1 MSPAAASPIAASA
14 GPTWAADGDCM
25 AIIVTGCA
33 GFVGLHVARALL
45 ARGDEVIGIDD
56 LNAYYDPR
64 LKQARLAALQAADG
78 KFRFHRV
85 DLADA
90 AALSGALGA
99 SEVDRIVHLAAQA
112 GVRHSLDNP
121 AAYVRSNLVGHA
133 NILELAR
140 GRGVGHLV
148 YASSS
153 SVYGGGA
160 HAPFS
165 TAQRADRPL
174 SLYAATK
181 RANELMSESYA
192 HLFALPQ
199 TGLRFFTV
207 YGPWGRPDMA
217 MWLFTAA
224 LLEGRPIQLFNDGQ
238 MRRDFTYIDDVVA
251 AVTKVLDSPPAAD
264 DVPKP
269 GGSHSAHALYN
280 VGNNRPEDLSR
291 LITLLEAATGRRAL
305 IENAPLQPGDMIE
318 TCADI
323 ADLERDKGFSPRI
336 TLDEGVP
343 RFVAWYR
350 GWAG

>member
-1 MSPAAASPIAASA
+1 
-14 GPTWAADGDCM
+14 M
-25 AIIVTGCA
+25 AILVTGCA
-33 GFVGLHVARALL
+33 GFIGMHVARALL
-45 ARGDEVIGIDD
+45 ARGDAVIGIDD

-64 LKQARLAALQAADG
+64 LKQARLATIEAAG
-78 KFRFHRV
+78 GHFRFHRV
-85 DLADA
+85 DFADA
-90 AALSGALGA
+90 DALGA
-99 SEVDRIVHLAAQA
+99 ALGDKPIERIVHLGAQA

-121 AAYVRSNLVGHA
+121 AAYIRSNLVGYA

-140 GRGVGHLV
+140 ARAVDHLV

-160 HAPFS
+160 SPPFS
-165 TAQRADRPL
+165 TDQRADRPL

-181 RANELMSESYA
+181 RADELMSESYA

-224 LLEGRPIQLFNDGQ
+224 LLEGRPIRLFNDGR

-251 AVTKVLDSPPAAD
+251 AVLGVLGRPPATD
-264 DVPKP
+264 DAPKP
-269 GGSHSAHALYN
+269 GGSHASHAVYN
-280 VGNNRPEDLSR
+280 VGNNRPEALSEVIVR
-291 LITLLEAATGRRAL
+291 LEAAIGREAN
-305 IENAPLQPGDMIE
+305 IENAPLQPGDMID

-323 ADLERDKGFSPRI
+323 EDLKRDIGFAPRI
-336 TLDEGVP
+336 TLDEGVL
-343 RFVAWYR
+343 RFVEWYR
-350 GWAG
+350 EWTT